1 MRTGI
6 ILAGGDSK
14 RIGTDK
20 GLINLN
26 GRPLISYVIE
36 SFRPVVDE
44 IIVVVGSKGRIPNY
58 RNALEDDI
66 QIFPDMYDDGSPL
79 IGLITGLT
87 HAKGTYAVVAACDMP
102 FINSDLVEL
111 LFLLSFEL
119 NGTLLIKPNGWIE
132 PLPAVYK
139 VDIGMNR
146 ANRMRIHGDL
156 RLRKVLETLPDVARI
171 QVERLKVIDPE
182 LRSFFDLDTKDMYD
196 EALRIIKD

>member
-20 GLINLN
+20 GMIDLN
-26 GRPLISYVIE
+26 GRVLISYVIE
-36 SFRPVVDE
+36 SLRPVVDE
-44 IIVVVGSKGRIPNY
+44 IIVVVGSEERVPYY
-58 RNALEDDI
+58 RNTVEDDVQVI
-66 QIFPDMYDDGSPL
+66 PDMYDDGSPM

-102 FINSDLVEL
+102 FINSDLVDL

-119 NGTLLIKPNGWIE
+119 NGTLLVKPNGWVE

-139 VDIGMNR
+139 VDIGKKKAIQLR
-146 ANRMRIHGDL
+146 TQGDL
-156 RLRKVLETLPDVARI
+156 RLRKVLETLPNVARI

-182 LRSFFDLDTKDMYD
+182 LRSFFDLDTKDLYD
-196 EALRIIKD
+196 EALKIIRD

>member
-20 GLINLN
+20 GLIDLN

>member
-20 GLINLN
+20 GLIDLN
-26 GRPLISYVIE
+26 GKPLIGYVIE
-36 SFRPVVDE
+36 SLMPVVDE
-44 IIVVVGSKGRIPNY
+44 IIVVVGSEARGPVY
-58 RNALEDDI
+58 RNAVGGDVRVV
-66 QIFPDMYDDGSPL
+66 PDMYDDGSPM

-87 HAKGTYAVVAACDMP
+87 HARGDYAVVAACDMP
-102 FINSDLVEL
+102 FINSELVDL

-119 NGTLLIKPNGWIE
+119 NGTLLIKPNGWVE

-139 VDIGMNR
+139 VDVGKKR
-146 ANRMRIHGDL
+146 AVQLRAEGDL

-171 QVERLKVIDPE
+171 QVERLRVIDPE
-182 LRSFFDLDTKDMYD
+182 LRSFFDLDTRARYD
-196 EALRIIKD
+196 EAMRIIKD

>member
-20 GLINLN
+20 GLIDLN
-26 GRPLISYVIE
+26 GKRLISYVIE
-36 SFRPVVDE
+36 SLRPVVDE
-44 IIVVVGSKGRIPNY
+44 IIVVVGSEERIPIY
-58 RNALEDDI
+58 RHAVEDDV
-66 QIFPDMYDDGSPL
+66 QIVPDMYDDGSPM

-87 HAKGTYAVVAACDMP
+87 HAKGAYAVVAACDMP
-102 FINSDLVEL
+102 FINSDLVDL
-111 LFLLSFEL
+111 LFLLSYEL
-119 NGTLLIKPNGWIE
+119 NGTLLIKPNGWVE

-139 VDIGMNR
+139 VDIGRRR
-146 ANRMRIHGDL
+146 AIQMRIQGDL

-171 QVERLKVIDPE
+171 PVERLKILDPE

-196 EALRIIKD
+196 KAVKIIKD

>member
-66 QIFPDMYDDGSPL
+66 QIFPDMYDHGSPL

>member
-1 MRTGI
+1 
-6 ILAGGDSK
+6 
-14 RIGTDK
+14 
-20 GLINLN
+20 
-26 GRPLISYVIE
+26 
-36 SFRPVVDE
+36 VVDE